1 MIIWHVFSIYVYL
14 YTYIRSIWLQTV
26 LERTRR
32 RLTSELRGVLED
44 MLAALGRWQSSK
56 LRDALGGRDRANLDE
71 NLEMVLLATLGDGN
85 RANLEME
92 MEQT

>member
-1 MIIWHVFSIYVYL
+1 M
-14 YTYIRSIWLQTV
+14 YIRSIWLQTV

-32 RLTSELRGVLED
+32 RLTSELRGVLGD

-71 NLEMVLLATLGDGN
+71 NLEMVLLATLGDWQSSELGDGDG
-85 RANLEME
+85 ANLEMHLE
-92 MEQT
+92 AETE

>member
-1 MIIWHVFSIYVYL
+1 
-14 YTYIRSIWLQTV
+14 
-26 LERTRR
+26 
-32 RLTSELRGVLED
+32 

-85 RANLEME
+85 RANLEVYLETVMAVLGDGNRANLE
-92 MEQT
+92 MYLEAMILRT